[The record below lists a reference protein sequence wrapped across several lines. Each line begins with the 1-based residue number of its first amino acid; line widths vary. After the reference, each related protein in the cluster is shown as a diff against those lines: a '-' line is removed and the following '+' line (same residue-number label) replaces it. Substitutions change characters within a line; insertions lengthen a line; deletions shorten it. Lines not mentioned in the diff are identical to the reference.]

1 MATPNK
7 KVHVKKGDKVMV
19 ISGKNSGTI
28 GKVLEVMPKANKV
41 VVEGV
46 GIVKRHTK
54 PTRKMSKGGIIEQE
68 SPIHASNVMY
78 YCSKCKKPVRTGALI
93 EGDKK
98 VRVCKK
104 CGDPTDK

>member
-1 MATPNK
+1 MATPK

-19 ISGKNSGTI
+19 ISGKDSGKI
-28 GKVLEVMPKANKV
+28 GKVLEVMPKTNRV

-46 GIVKRHTK
+46 GIVKRHTR
-54 PTRKMSKGGIIEQE
+54 PTKKVSKGGIIEQE
-68 SPIHASNVMY
+68 SAIHASNVMY

-98 VRVCKK
+98 IRICKK
-104 CGDPTDK
+104 CGGPADK